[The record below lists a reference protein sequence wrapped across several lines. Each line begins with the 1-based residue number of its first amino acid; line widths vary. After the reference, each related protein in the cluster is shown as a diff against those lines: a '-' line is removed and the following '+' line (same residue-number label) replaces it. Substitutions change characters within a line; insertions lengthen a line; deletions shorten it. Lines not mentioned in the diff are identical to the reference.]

1 MYSVQQSVLEC
12 NHDIVMASIC
22 TEYTLYLN
30 EKNVL
35 LVLSGNDNQV

>member
-12 NHDIVMASIC
+12 NHDIVMASVC

-30 EKNVL
+30 ENNVL
-35 LVLSGNDNQV
+35 LVLCGKGDLV